1 MKHVSRIENIF
12 LKRLSIKDLYS
23 YWVGRSSRVHVFHN
37 YNVLVFYW
45 KMLFLCITWI
55 VQSNGLKIKYWCE
68 MRGPIH
74 GYRVRLMDSTHENII
89 FKSKLAI
96 ETANRNINYQF
107 LHQQW
112 LSLIMKFTFDNRLI
126 QQPIFVYIASSVAIL

>member
-1 MKHVSRIENIF
+1 
-12 LKRLSIKDLYS
+12 
-23 YWVGRSSRVHVFHN
+23 
-37 YNVLVFYW
+37 
-45 KMLFLCITWI
+45 
-55 VQSNGLKIKYWCE
+55 